1 MIFPAPM
8 NPSQPG
14 VSRRQFLGRTAQNA
28 AGLAAGIVGLAA
40 TAGAGAG
47 EPVRLGVIGVRRQG
61 KKLATEFA
69 KLPGASIV
77 AVCDVDESVL
87 ARAVKEVAELGVAP
101 SPEGDFRRVLDD
113 PRVDAVAIATPDHSH
128 VAIALEALRAG
139 KDVYLETPVSH
150 TLAEGEALL
159 AAARESGRIVQCG
172 LFDRSLPHVRSAV
185 EFIRSGRLGT
195 VPLVKAWAVHRR
207 ASPEVVGEIE
217 APAGVNYDGWL
228 YPASE
233 RPFDPLRFHRGW
245 AEFWDYGS
253 GELGTW
259 GVALLDVARWGLG
272 LGLPER
278 VAATGGRLA
287 PGAGET
293 PDTLHVTYGYS
304 EAAVVWEHRRW
315 SNHPPEGRSAGVA
328 FYGDRGALV
337 LDRGGWKVY
346 DAAEPTGDNGRADLA
361 PHLADFLDAVRTR
374 RTPAA
379 PLEVGVAAAALCHL
393 GNAAYRVGRE
403 IRPDALGDDPD
414 VAALRVASYRPGVRL
429 G

>member
-1 MIFPAPM
+1 M
-8 NPSQPG
+8 NPSPPG

-40 TAGAGAG
+40 TAGAGIG

-69 KLPGASIV
+69 KLPGA
-77 AVCDVDESVL
+77 AVVTLCDVDEAVL
-87 ARAVKEVAELGVAP
+87 GRAVKDVTELGGAAR
-101 SPEGDFRRVLDD
+101 PEGDFRRLLDD
-113 PRVDAVAIATPDHSH
+113 SRVDAVVIATPDHSH

-150 TLAEGEALL
+150 TLAEGEALI

-185 EFIRSGRLGT
+185 EFVRGGRLGT

-207 ASPEVVGEIE
+207 ANPEVAGEIE
-217 APAGVNYDGWL
+217 APAGVDYDGWL
-228 YPASE
+228 YPAPE

-245 AEFWDYGS
+245 ADFWDYGS

-259 GVALLDVARWGLG
+259 GVALLDVARWGMG

-278 VAATGGRLA
+278 VTATGGRLA
-287 PGAGET
+287 HGSGET
-293 PDTLHVTYGYS
+293 PDTLNVTYGYP
-304 EAAVVWEHRRW
+304 EATVVWEHRRW

-328 FYGDRGALV
+328 FYGERGTLV

-346 DAAEPTGDNGRADLA
+346 DAAEPAGENGRADLA

-374 RTPAA
+374 RAPAA
-379 PLEVGVAAAALCHL
+379 PVEDGVAAAALCHL
-393 GNAAYRVGRE
+393 GNLAYRVGRE
-403 IRPDALGDDPD
+403 VRPDALRDDPD